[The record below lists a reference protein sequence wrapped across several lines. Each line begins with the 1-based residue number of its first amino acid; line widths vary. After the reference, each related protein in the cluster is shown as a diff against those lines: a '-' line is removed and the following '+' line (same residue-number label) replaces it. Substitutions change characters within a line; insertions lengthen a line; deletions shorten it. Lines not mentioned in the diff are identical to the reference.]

1 MEEGDGVTSEARNGG
16 EAGRGQLHALGATS
30 WHATAA
36 RAFAV
41 APIWLYKLTLS
52 PLLGPRCR
60 FYPSCSTY
68 GLEAITRHGVLHG
81 VWLTIKRVARCHP
94 WNPGGF
100 DPVPAALPANSS
112 VAHDGGA
119 APCTHHGH
127 D

>member
-1 MEEGDGVTSEARNGG
+1 MRALFCLPIRLY
-16 EAGRGQLHALGATS
+16 QLT
-30 WHATAA
+30 
-36 RAFAV
+36 V
-41 APIWLYKLTLS
+41 S

-68 GLEAITRHGVLHG
+68 GLEAITRHGVLRG

-100 DPVPAALPANSS
+100 DPVPAALL
-112 VAHDGGA
+112 HDGSA
-119 APCTHHGH
+119 DPCTHHGH